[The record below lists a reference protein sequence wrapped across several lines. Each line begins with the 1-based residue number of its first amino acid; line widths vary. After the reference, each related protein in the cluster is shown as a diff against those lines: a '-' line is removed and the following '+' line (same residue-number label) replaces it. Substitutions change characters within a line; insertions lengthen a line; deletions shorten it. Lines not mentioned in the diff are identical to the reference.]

1 MSHPSRTRL
10 AIIPV
15 GIAAALVVAAIA
27 IPVHFDITYGREPA
41 STPETARPSTRGDAL
56 LLAVSAAS
64 ADVATRVKPSVVF
77 ITATERM
84 DRDIVAAEDGP
95 SIPPELLPLLPFLRG
110 PQEGPRAGPPRGRAM
125 SAGSGVIVSSDGYVL
140 TNHHVVDGAQRLTI
154 RLLDRRE
161 FAARVIGGDPNTD
174 LAVLK
179 IDAPDLAAASLGNSD
194 SARVGDWVFAV
205 GNPLGEALTFSVTS
219 GIISAKGRVLDLPNR
234 SPESIQDFIQTDA
247 PINPGNSGGP
257 LIDAR
262 GQVIGIN
269 AAIAS
274 PTGSY
279 TGYGFAVPINL
290 ARIVMQ
296 QLVAHGHV
304 ARSALGVRV
313 RDADAD
319 DAAYV
324 ALPRIGGVLVE
335 DVPGPSS
342 PAARAGVRPGDVIIA
357 VDGTAVDHVA
367 QMQEAIGFQPPGRV
381 VALQIARKGGERVTL
396 RVQLQGVPS
405 DSSLT
410 RASPA
415 QRTPAP
421 PDTVPAGAATPLL
434 GVRVAPTDAVAIR
447 ELNLP
452 PGVRGLVIVDV
463 SEDSPAAGRVAT
475 PDDAGP
481 DILLAVE
488 GQPLGTAEA
497 LRAALRRAGPGAV
510 VTLSLYNV
518 PTRSRRI
525 ERVRLQTTP

>member
-1 MSHPSRTRL
+1 MSTRL

-27 IPVHFDITYGREPA
+27 VPIHFDITYGREPA
-41 STPETARPSTRGDAL
+41 SAAAASRPASSGDAL
-56 LLAVSAAS
+56 LSAVSAAS
-64 ADVATRVKPSVVF
+64 ADVATRVKSSVVF
-77 ITATERM
+77 ITATERV
-84 DRDIVAAEDGP
+84 DRDIVASEDGP
-95 SIPPELLPLLPFLRG
+95 PIPPELLPLLPFLRG
-110 PQEGPRAGPPRGRAM
+110 PQEGPRSGSPRSRAV

-140 TNHHVVDGAQRLTI
+140 TNRHVVEGAQRVTV

-161 FAARVIGGDPNTD
+161 FAARVIGGDANTD
-174 LAVLK
+174 IAVLK
-179 IDAPDLAAASLGNSD
+179 IDAPELAPASLGNSD

-205 GNPLGEALTFSVTS
+205 GNPLGEALTFTVTS

-257 LIDAR
+257 LIDVR

-304 ARSALGVRV
+304 ERSALGVQV

-324 ALPRIGGVLVE
+324 GLPQIGGVLVE
-335 DVPGPSS
+335 DVPGASS
-342 PAARAGVRPGDVIIA
+342 AAAREGVRPGDVIIA
-357 VDGTAVDHVA
+357 VDGVAVNHVA
-367 QMQEAIGFQPPGRV
+367 QLQEAIGFQPPGRV
-381 VALQIARKGGERVTL
+381 VALQIARKGGARVTL
-396 RVQLQGVPS
+396 RVQLQRVPS
-405 DSSLT
+405 DSS
-410 RASPA
+410 P
-415 QRTPAP
+415 TPLSVVR
-421 PDTVPAGAATPLL
+421 PDTVADGAVAPLL
-434 GVRVAPTDAVAIR
+434 GVRVAPTDPVAIR
-447 ELNLP
+447 ELRLP

-463 SEDSPAAGRVAT
+463 TDDSPAAGRVAT
-475 PDDAGP
+475 PDDGGP

-488 GQPLGTAEA
+488 GQPLGSAEA
-497 LRAALRRAGPGAV
+497 LRASLHRAGPGAV
-510 VTLSLYNV
+510 VTLTLYNV
-518 PTRSRRI
+518 PSRSRRI
-525 ERVRLQTTP
+525 ERVRLRSTTSE

>member
-1 MSHPSRTRL
+1 MAHTSRTRL

-15 GIAAALVVAAIA
+15 GIAVALLVAAIA
-27 IPVHFDITYGREPA
+27 VPIHFDVTYGREPTSA
-41 STPETARPSTRGDAL
+41 AANGWPATSGDAL
-56 LLAVSAAS
+56 LSAVSAAS

-77 ITATERM
+77 ITATERL
-84 DRDIVAAEDGP
+84 DRDIIAAEDGP
-95 SIPPELLPLLPFLRG
+95 PIPPELLPLLPFLRG
-110 PQEGPRAGPPRGRAM
+110 PQEGPRSVPPHPRAM

-140 TNHHVVDGAQRLTI
+140 TNQHVVEGAQRVTV

-161 FAARVIGGDPNTD
+161 FAARVIGGDASTD

-179 IDAPDLAAASLGNSD
+179 IDAPALAPASLGNSD

-205 GNPLGEALTFSVTS
+205 GNPLGEALTFTVTS

-234 SPESIQDFIQTDA
+234 TAESIQDFIQTDA
-247 PINPGNSGGP
+247 PINPGSSGGP
-257 LIDAR
+257 LIDTR

-296 QLVAHGHV
+296 QLVVHGRV
-304 ARSALGVRV
+304 ERSALGVQV

-324 ALPRIGGVLVE
+324 GLPRIGGVLVE

-342 PAARAGVRPGDVIIA
+342 SASRAGVRPGDVIIA
-357 VDGTAVDHVA
+357 IDGAGIDHVA
-367 QMQEAIGFQPPGRV
+367 QLQEAIGYQPPGRL

-396 RVQLQGVPS
+396 RVPLQRVPS
-405 DSSLT
+405 DSSPT
-410 RASPA
+410 RVAV
-415 QRTPAP
+415 P
-421 PDTVPAGAATPLL
+421 PLDTVAGGAVTPLL
-434 GVRVAPTDAVAIR
+434 GVRVAPTDAVTIR
-447 ELNLP
+447 ELRLP

-463 SEDSPAAGRVAT
+463 TDDSPAAGRVAT
-475 PDDAGP
+475 PDDGGP
-481 DILLAVE
+481 DILLSVE
-488 GQPLGTAEA
+488 GQPLGSADA
-497 LRAALRRAGPGAV
+497 LRASLRRAGPGAV
-510 VTLSLYNV
+510 VTLTLYNV
-518 PTRSRRI
+518 PSRSRRI
-525 ERVRLQTTP
+525 ERVRLRSATNE

>member
-1 MSHPSRTRL
+1 MSHPSRIRL
-10 AIIPV
+10 AIIPLGV
-15 GIAAALVVAAIA
+15 AAALVTAAIA
-27 IPVHFDITYGREPA
+27 IPVHFDVSYGREPA
-41 STPETARPSTRGDAL
+41 STADAGRPAKIGNAL
-56 LLAVSAAS
+56 LTAVSAAS
-64 ADVATRVKPSVVF
+64 ADVATRVKASVVF
-77 ITATERM
+77 ITATERL
-84 DRDIVAAEDGP
+84 DRDVVAAAEGLP
-95 SIPPELLPLLPFLRG
+95 IPPELLPLLPFLRG
-110 PQEGPRAGPPRGRAM
+110 PQAGPRSVPPHPRAM

-140 TNHHVVDGAQRLTI
+140 TNHHVVDGAQRVTV

-161 FAARVIGGDPNTD
+161 FAARVIGGDRSTD

-179 IDAPDLAAASLGNSD
+179 IDAPGLTPASLGNSD

-234 SPESIQDFIQTDA
+234 TPESIQDFIQTDA

-257 LIDAR
+257 LIDVR

-296 QLVAHGHV
+296 QLVAQGHV
-304 ARSALGVRV
+304 ERSALGVRV

-357 VDGTAVDHVA
+357 VDGAAVDHVA

-381 VALQIARKGGERVTL
+381 VALQIARKDGERVTL
-396 RVQLQGVPS
+396 RVQLQRVPS
-405 DSSLT
+405 ESSPTPLAPT
-410 RASPA
+410 R
-415 QRTPAP
+415 
-421 PDTVPAGAATPLL
+421 PDTVTGAATPLL
-434 GVRVAPTDAVAIR
+434 GVRVTPTDAVTIR
-447 ELNLP
+447 ELGLP

-463 SEDSPAAGRVAT
+463 TDDSPAAGRVAT
-475 PDDAGP
+475 PDDGGP

-488 GQPLGTAEA
+488 GQPLGSAEA

-510 VTLSLYNV
+510 VTLTLYNV
-518 PTRSRRI
+518 PSGSRRI
-525 ERVRLQTTP
+525 ERIRLRGVATE